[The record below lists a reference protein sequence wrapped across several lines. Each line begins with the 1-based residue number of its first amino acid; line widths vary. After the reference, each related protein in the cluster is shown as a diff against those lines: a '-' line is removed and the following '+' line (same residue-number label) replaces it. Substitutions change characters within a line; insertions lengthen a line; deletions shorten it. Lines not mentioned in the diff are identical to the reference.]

1 MAIKDMAVSR
11 GSACTSASL
20 EPSYVLRAIGVEED
34 MAHTSLRVGFGRF
47 TTDGEV
53 DYAINLIKEQVTR
66 LRDMSPLW
74 EMTLDG
80 VDIKSIK
87 WTQH

>member
-1 MAIKDMAVSR
+1 MAIKDMAVSS
-11 GSACTSASL
+11 GSTCTSASL